1 MAKVTLKGYFE
12 PTPVNIRK
20 AADAMLAGAL
30 YLQADPSLLGSDW
43 SRYIM
48 LAVGL
53 LKIASNFFTNSPSDE
68 TTS

>member
-30 YLQADPSLLGSDW
+30 YLQADPNLLGADW

-48 LAVGL
+48 LTVGF
-53 LKIASNFFTNSPSDE
+53 LKIASNFFTTAPNEPQE
-68 TTS
+68 

>member
-1 MAKVTLKGYFE
+1 MAKVSLKGYFE
-12 PTPVNIRK
+12 PTPKNIRK

-30 YLQADPSLLGSDW
+30 YLQADPNLLGADW

-53 LKIASNFFTNSPSDE
+53 LKIMSNFFTTTPDE
-68 TTS
+68 VAE